1 MSVAILSELLFLFD
15 FFFLNPETGS
25 NHELLLSLNKN
36 ALRSLGEQQG
46 LPNPSV
52 HLALRLSDSHNLAM
66 ENAHLNKLKS
76 DLHNDL
82 QK

>member
-1 MSVAILSELLFLFD
+1 MSVVTLSELLFLFD
-15 FFFLNPETGS
+15 FFKNPETGS
-25 NHELLLSLNKN
+25 NSELLLSLKKIL
-36 ALRSLGEQQG
+36 LRSLEEQEG

-66 ENAHLNKLKS
+66 ESVHLNKLKS
-76 DLHNDL
+76 HLHNDL